1 VKNKI
6 SKKGQHCGE
15 HSGDVA
21 VLACQDK
28 EWVTMNKANKSE
40 ARNVDVHNYN
50 TRPLWVDPKD
60 QMLQVYLLEWKKG
73 N

>member
-1 VKNKI
+1 VLELLTLTGKNAPPIVKNKI

-28 EWVTMNKANKSE
+28 E
-40 ARNVDVHNYN
+40 
-50 TRPLWVDPKD
+50 
-60 QMLQVYLLEWKKG
+60 
-73 N
+73 